1 MNCLVGTT
9 FILCIL
15 DGCLCLAVRS
25 CTSCFRYYHPFV
37 VHSGMNNVTSLQ
49 KLNYFLK
56 FQSYMQLSELF
67 LPLVGNL
74 RVKHQNVAQ
83 NRIFFVRISEWRI

>member
-1 MNCLVGTT
+1 
-9 FILCIL
+9 
-15 DGCLCLAVRS
+15 
-25 CTSCFRYYHPFV
+25 
-37 VHSGMNNVTSLQ
+37 MNNVTSLQ